1 MVPKISS
8 WFSGVRVRS
17 WASASSV
24 NLTKFLSYSLS
35 LPIYKENGLRFFFL
49 GLYPNSHH
57 VIVKKK
63 KKKSDTHR
71 KGYEMQGTL
80 NAR

>member
-35 LPIYKENGLRFFFL
+35 LPIYKENELRFFSL
-49 GLYPNSHH
+49 GC
-57 VIVKKK
+57 
-63 KKKSDTHR
+63 T
-71 KGYEMQGTL
+71 QTL
-80 NAR
+80 TM

>member
-35 LPIYKENGLRFFFL
+35 LPIYKENELRFFFL

-57 VIVKKK
+57 VIFKKK
-63 KKKSDTHR
+63 KKKVIHIEKAMKC
-71 KGYEMQGTL
+71 KGL
-80 NAR
+80 